1 MDREG
6 VLLLIGA
13 HESIVGGFEKS
24 ITRAVEDECEAV
36 QIFTG
41 PPGRWAIPQIKDKAA
56 RAFRKALTD
65 HGTMPVIVHGIYL
78 INPAAP
84 DPDIWVRSLMA
95 LKEEYA
101 RCTALSVDRLII
113 HPGSHRETSVDNG
126 VQRAAE
132 MVQAVL
138 SENNSG
144 PDILLENTAGSGSSI
159 GSSFTHLANI
169 RERSGFQDRVRYCL
183 DTAHA
188 FAAGYDLRDRKR
200 VKSVLEQ
207 IDGEAGLENIS
218 CIHLNDSMKE
228 LGSRVDR
235 HERIGEGHIGEK
247 GFRAIVNKEIFAD
260 MPGILE
266 TQPFPDSQGRYRSQ
280 IRYLKSMM
288 GETS

>member
-1 MDREG
+1 M
-6 VLLLIGA
+6 LIGA

-41 PPGRWAIPQIKDKAA
+41 PPGRWTIPQVRGKAA
-56 RAFRKALTD
+56 IAFKKALAD
-65 HGTMPVIVHGIYL
+65 HGAMPVVVHGIYL
-78 INPAAP
+78 INPAGP
-84 DPDIWVRSLMA
+84 DPDMWVRSLMA
-95 LKEEYA
+95 LKEEYT
-101 RCTALSVDRLII
+101 RCKALGIDRLII
-113 HPGSHRETSVDNG
+113 HPGSHRETSVDDG

-132 MVQAVL
+132 MIQAVL
-138 SENNSG
+138 SENNAG

-169 RERSGFQDRVRYCL
+169 RELSGFQDRVRYCF

-200 VKSVLEQ
+200 VKSALTQ
-207 IDGEAGLENIS
+207 IDGEAGLENIF
-218 CIHLNDSMKE
+218 CVHLNDSMKE

-247 GFRAIVNKEIFAD
+247 GFRAIVNRDVFAD
-260 MPGILE
+260 VPGILE
-266 TQPFPDSQGRYRSQ
+266 TQPFPDSEGRYLSQ
-280 IRYLKSMM
+280 IRFLKSMV
-288 GETS
+288 GGIS